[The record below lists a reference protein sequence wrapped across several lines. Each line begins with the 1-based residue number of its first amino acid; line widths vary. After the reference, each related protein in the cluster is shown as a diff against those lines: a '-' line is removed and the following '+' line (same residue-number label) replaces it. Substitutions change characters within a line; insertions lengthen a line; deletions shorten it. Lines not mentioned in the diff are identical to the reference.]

1 MLLIAKRMVT
11 KYKQWFSPGVGILD
25 DFCFYI
31 FSKHF
36 MKTYY
41 FPDQIDI
48 LQINKG
54 KKNFFNEQQYS
65 TFPFPKT
72 CLK

>member
-1 MLLIAKRMVT
+1 MVT
-11 KYKQWFSPGVGILD
+11 RALKMKLHRRWDLD
-25 DFCFYI
+25 DFRFYI
-31 FSKHF
+31 FSKRF

-54 KKNFFNEQQYS
+54 QKNFFNEQQYS

-72 CLK
+72 CFR